1 MGRGGVGEWRG
12 DCLRR
17 LGLSQSEPA
26 KNAVPDDELSGKT
39 VVLFLDN
46 ETQNPSQALTDVE
59 FKPLHGHNF
68 ICGRG
73 ADTKREDD
81 WVIGRNVRHVEWD
94 KVTGYVVLTPQEF
107 DEVAKR
113 WNQPQ

>member
-1 MGRGGVGEWRG
+1 MSRRSRG
-12 DCLRR
+12 
-17 LGLSQSEPA
+17 P
-26 KNAVPDDELSGKT
+26 PDEDLSGKT

-59 FKPLHGHNF
+59 FKKLQGRTF
-68 ICGRG
+68 ICGHG

-81 WVIGRNVRHVEWD
+81 WVIKRNVRVDWD
-94 KVTGYVVLTPQEF
+94 KVTGYVVLSPQEF

-113 WNQPQ
+113 WNQSQ